1 MPLFVTQHTTTR
13 KDEHDP
19 GPCVAIARPD
29 MIVRPR
35 KGRMIVFG
43 SGRENPHRVT
53 RVRSGTR
60 YVLSFW
66 FTCDQGKTFKTFLDG
81 KNHRTFDDKKKQQKK
96 SQSKREKVVDHSEL

>member
-1 MPLFVTQHTTTR
+1 
-13 KDEHDP
+13 
-19 GPCVAIARPD
+19 

-66 FTCDQGKTFKTFLDG
+66 FTCDQRKTFKTFLDG
-81 KNHRTFDDKKKQQKK
+81 KNHRTFDEKKKEKK
-96 SQSKREKVVDHSEL
+96 EGKREREKKVVDHSEL